1 MSEATTIFWKGR
13 YEIERPLGRGGMSAV
28 YLAKDHQ
35 LLAKRVVVK
44 VLLDDMNEDAWMR
57 QKFFQEMEALSRID
71 HPGVVGVLDTGQTPE
86 GKQFLV
92 MQYVEGQTL
101 RAAIPAGG
109 MPIDQASSLIRQIG
123 QALGAA
129 HDAGVWHRDLKPENI
144 MLQQTGGECYAK
156 LIDFGIAGIQDSKFT
171 GEKTK
176 VAGSLTYM
184 APEQFAGSACAA
196 SDIYALGVVAYEM
209 LTGAPPFSSSSMT
222 HLVAEDPTI
231 TMPGTKRP
239 EIPDAASRAILRA
252 ISFQPEA
259 RQATVREFTEELY
272 NALCGAA
279 TEPTRRTTGPGPGGL
294 EMAHVLFTDLVGYSL
309 LPMDKQKQYLGELQA
324 VVRTAPRY
332 AASQK
337 AGDVLSLPT
346 GDGMALVFFGDPT
359 APAQT
364 AVEIAAGLKSKP
376 HLKLRMGIHTGPVYR
391 VADVNANANV
401 AGGGINIAQRV
412 MDCGDAGH
420 ILVSKT
426 VADVLCQLS
435 DWAPCLC
442 DLGEHPVKHGVSVH
456 IYNLATADAGNAAT
470 PAKLVTA
477 APAAKKSKAPLA
489 AVVGTAVL
497 LAAGGGWVLTRP
509 KAATPVP
516 PAAAVVEPLTL
527 TYKIEHRP
535 DKAGIAFDVRTAKAG
550 YLYVLNYGQDAKKQ
564 WTINLLH
571 PLNSGEA
578 KREAGE
584 TLRLPSHGWFEPNQ
598 EGERNEPYLVW
609 SESPV
614 DDVEQLKLLR
624 QEDGV
629 AIVEDPTRVKDVH
642 QYLTSHLAHNV
653 THKDDLVE
661 VQSKDRVLVHE
672 ISLDGK

>member
-1 MSEATTIFWKGR
+1 MSEATTLFWKGR

-44 VLLDDMNEDAWMR
+44 VLLDDMNEDPWMR
-57 QKFFQEMEALSRID
+57 QKFFQEMEALARID

-101 RAAIPAGG
+101 RAAIEPGG
-109 MPIDQASSLIRQIG
+109 MPIAKAASLIRQIG

-129 HDAGVWHRDLKPENI
+129 HDAGVWHRDLKPENV
-144 MLQQTGGECYAK
+144 MLQQAGGDVYAK
-156 LIDFGIAGIQDSKFT
+156 LIDFGIAGIQNSQFT

-184 APEQFAGSACAA
+184 APEQFAGSPCAA
-196 SDIYALGVVAYEM
+196 SDTYALGVVAYEM
-209 LTGAPPFSSSSMT
+209 LTGAPPFSSNSMT
-222 HLVAEDPTI
+222 HLVSEDPTI
-231 TMPGTKRP
+231 ALAGARRP
-239 EIPDAASRAILRA
+239 EVSEAASRAILKA
-252 ISFQPEA
+252 ISFRPEA
-259 RQATVREFTEELY
+259 RQATVRDFTEELY
-272 NALCGAA
+272 NALCGSA
-279 TEPTRRTTGPGPGGL
+279 TEPTRRTAGSSPGGL

-324 VVRTAPRY
+324 VVRAAPRY
-332 AASQK
+332 AAAQN

-359 APAQT
+359 TPAQA

-376 HLKLRMGIHTGPVYR
+376 HLQLRMGIHTGPVYR

-401 AGGGINIAQRV
+401 SGGGINVAQRV

-426 VADVLCQLS
+426 VADVLSQLS

-442 DLGEHPVKHGVSVH
+442 DLGEHPVKHGVTVH

-470 PAKLVTA
+470 PAKLA
-477 APAAKKSKAPLA
+477 KSAPVAKKSKAPVAA
-489 AVVGTAVL
+489 AVAAAVL
-497 LAAGGGWVLTRP
+497 IAAAGGWFLTRP
-509 KAATPVP
+509 KAATPAL
-516 PAAAVVEPLTL
+516 PAAAPSVVEPLAL
-527 TYKIEHRP
+527 KYKVNGSATDFSLVVSAP
-535 DKAGIAFDVRTAKAG
+535 QAG
-550 YLYVLNYGQDAKKQ
+550 YLYLVSYGQADGK
-564 WTINLLH
+564 WTINLLQ
-571 PLNSGEA
+571 PLN
-578 KREAGE
+578 AGNAHRDANQW
-584 TLRLPSHGWFEPNQ
+584 LRLPEKNSYLSSG
-598 EGERNEPYLVW
+598 EGPKDEAYLVW
-609 SESPV
+609 SEKTVQKMEELNLGNQTPRGTIV
-614 DDVEQLKLLR
+614 DNAATVQEVHEYLK
-624 QEDGV
+624 
-629 AIVEDPTRVKDVH
+629 
-642 QYLTSHLAHNV
+642 SHLAQDVAHNGDLTEV
-653 THKDDLVE
+653 RTKDP
-661 VQSKDRVLVHE
+661 VLVHE

>member
-1 MSEATTIFWKGR
+1 MSEATTVFWKGR

-35 LLAKRVVVK
+35 LLSKRVVVK

-101 RAAIPAGG
+101 RAAIEPGG
-109 MPIDQASSLIRQIG
+109 MPIAQAASLIRQIG

-156 LIDFGIAGIQDSKFT
+156 LIDFGIAGIQDSQFT

-184 APEQFAGSACAA
+184 APEQFAGNACAA

-209 LTGAPPFSSSSMT
+209 LTGTPPFSSNSMT
-222 HLVAEDPTI
+222 HLVSEDPTI
-231 TMPGTKRP
+231 ALPGAKRP
-239 EIPDAASRAILRA
+239 DVPDAASRAILKA
-252 ISFQPEA
+252 ISFAPEA
-259 RQATVREFTEELY
+259 RQATVRDFTEELY

-324 VVRTAPRY
+324 VVRAAPRY

-359 APAQT
+359 APAQA
-364 AVEIAAGLKSKP
+364 AVEIATALKNKP

-426 VADVLCQLS
+426 VADVLSQLS
-435 DWAPCLC
+435 DWSPCLC
-442 DLGEHPVKHGVSVH
+442 DLGEHAVKHGVTVH
-456 IYNLATADAGNAAT
+456 IFNLATADAGNAAT
-470 PAKLVTA
+470 PAKLVKS
-477 APAAKKSKAPLA
+477 APVATKSKAPIA
-489 AVVGTAVL
+489 AGVAAAVL
-497 LAAGGGWVLTRP
+497 LAAGGGWFLTRP
-509 KAATPVP
+509 KAS
-516 PAAAVVEPLTL
+516 PAAPVAPVVEPLAL
-527 TYKIEHRP
+527 TYKVEGTAKDFALFVSAP
-535 DKAGIAFDVRTAKAG
+535 KAGFL
-550 YLYVLNYGQDAKKQ
+550 YLVSYGKDGDT
-564 WTINLLH
+564 WTISLLH
-571 PLNSGEA
+571 PLHGGNA
-578 KREAGE
+578 HRDANE
-584 TLRLPSHGWFEPNQ
+584 TLRLPEKSTYQSIGDGPPEV
-598 EGERNEPYLVW
+598 PYLVW
-609 SESPV
+609 SGEPV
-614 DDVEQLKLLR
+614 QEIEAVKLGKQVHGGAEL
-624 QEDGV
+624 DNP
-629 AIVEDPTRVKDVH
+629 DRVKEVH
-642 QYLTSHLAHNV
+642 DYLTSHLATDV
-653 THKDDLVE
+653 VHKGDLTE
-661 VQSKDRVLVHE
+661 VRSKDPVLVHE